1 MKSNRKSAN
10 SFLCV
15 LCALALVVTAAG
27 CGSKDESASN
37 AQTPAASDAVPEVS
51 SDDTDVIVSTE
62 MLTDPETPK
71 IEADPKNG
79 VLTDEYVLNHVF
91 DDSDP
96 SMVESVEV
104 ENTGSYGISEESA
117 FATDYYL
124 GKLAYNDYH
133 LAAAVA
139 YADEC
144 IAANGITEAQ
154 LVSVRQYYYRGI
166 DFVAS
171 LDGVN
176 HEFFCADI
184 TDDNNERHLMVYH
197 TSDNVRPY
205 DTENDPL
212 LEYTGELPTKEDT
225 VSTIFGY
232 CDPADVTV
240 EDVEVSQSVD
250 GSSIFMSDWYIANL
264 VNTGNYYMATL
275 VNYMDNMISEMGIQD
290 VVIMDAN
297 LLKISYNELSASMS
311 FDGVMYV
318 FYVFEAADT
327 PEDQVTVF
335 WTPIRNDT

>member
-37 AQTPAASDAVPEVS
+37 AQTPAASDTVPEVS

-79 VLTDEYVLNHVF
+79 VFIDEYVLNHVF

-96 SMVESVEV
+96 STVESVEA
-104 ENTGSYGISEESA
+104 ENTVSSYGISEESA
-117 FATDYYL
+117 FATDNYL
-124 GKLAYNDYH
+124 GKLAFNDGY
-133 LAAAVA
+133 LTMAVA
-139 YADEC
+139 YADEY

-154 LVSVRQYYYRGI
+154 LVSVRQHYYGGT

-176 HEFFCADI
+176 HEFFCTDI
-184 TDDNNERHLMVYH
+184 TDDNNERHSMVYH

-250 GSSIFMSDWYIANL
+250 GSSIFMSDRNIANL

-290 VVIMDAN
+290 VEIFEAN
-297 LLKISYNELSASMS
+297 PSIISYNALSASMS
-311 FDGVMYV
+311 FDGVIYD
-318 FYVFEAADT
+318 FYVLETADT
-327 PEDQVTVF
+327 PKGQVTVF
-335 WTPIRNDT
+335 WTHR

>member
-37 AQTPAASDAVPEVS
+37 AQTPAASDTVPKVS

-79 VLTDEYVLNHVF
+79 VFTDEYVLNHVF

-96 SMVESVEV
+96 STVESVEA
-104 ENTGSYGISEESA
+104 ENTVSSYGISEESA
-117 FATDYYL
+117 FATDNYL
-124 GKLAYNDYH
+124 GKLAFNDGY
-133 LAAAVA
+133 LTMAVA
-139 YADEC
+139 YADEY

-154 LVSVRQYYYRGI
+154 LVSVRQHYYGGT

-176 HEFFCADI
+176 HEFFCTDI
-184 TDDNNERHLMVYH
+184 TDDNNERHSMVYH

-250 GSSIFMSDWYIANL
+250 GSSIFMSDRNIANL

-290 VVIMDAN
+290 VEIFEAN
-297 LLKISYNELSASMS
+297 PSIISYNELSASMS
-311 FDGVMYV
+311 FDGVIYD
-318 FYVFEAADT
+318 FYVLETADT
-327 PEDQVTVF
+327 PKGQVTVF
-335 WTPIRNDT
+335 WTHR